1 MLETPRFGLRSLLTR
16 LRHDEDGAAMAEYG
30 LLITLIA
37 AVVAGVASAL
47 GTNILAFYAA
57 VAGYF
62 AGLPTTP

>member
-1 MLETPRFGLRSLLTR
+1 MLETPRFGLRSLLS

-47 GTNILAFYAA
+47 GTDILASYTA